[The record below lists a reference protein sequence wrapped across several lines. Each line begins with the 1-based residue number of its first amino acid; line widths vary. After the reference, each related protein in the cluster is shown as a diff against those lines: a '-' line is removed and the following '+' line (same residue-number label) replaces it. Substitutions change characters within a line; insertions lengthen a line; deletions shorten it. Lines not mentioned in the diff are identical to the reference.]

1 MSEFTWSDRYKI
13 GNDLVDSQHQHIFK
27 LANETVSVSDDAD
40 ITRLLMLFYQHV
52 REHFQ
57 AEERLMK
64 QAGYPR
70 YQEHVEEHNLM
81 LDRLN
86 EISLNVQK
94 RQWNPDDIK
103 KFVQRWI
110 SVHIVQEDMRVGEF
124 LKTHDA

>member
-57 AEERLMK
+57 AEEHLMK

-103 KFVQRWI
+103 MFVRRWI
-110 SVHIVQEDMRVGEF
+110 SVHIVQEDMRVGEY

>member
-103 KFVQRWI
+103 MFVRRWI
-110 SVHIVQEDMRVGEF
+110 SVHIVQEDMRVGEY

>member
-110 SVHIVQEDMRVGEF
+110 SVHIVQEDMRVGEY